1 MDKVIKESKW
11 FIGIVLYMFLT
22 AISGSILN
30 DGLVLFLTINM
41 FLAGV
46 GYGITL
52 VLVYIKEKAYPKWL
66 SIALLV
72 IWILFFPNMIYITSD
87 FIHLQNYDFFGI
99 YNQTYVYQFSDWY
112 VLFIIFSG
120 AMISAKFGMHAV
132 QLISDAFQVKRY
144 QYIYKL
150 LLFGL
155 SSVGIYIGRFIRL
168 NSWQAFRVDI
178 IFTEIFENFS
188 FFIGFV
194 AIFVFIHFIYD
205 LLFSKHQSI

>member
-1 MDKVIKESKW
+1 MDKIIKESKW
-11 FIGIVLYMFLT
+11 FIGIALYMFIT
-22 AISGSILN
+22 AISGFILD
-30 DGLVLFLTINM
+30 DGLVMFLTINM

-52 VLVYIKEKAYPKWL
+52 VLVYVKDKAYPKWL

-72 IWILFFPNMIYITSD
+72 VWILFFPNMIYITTD

-99 YNQTYVYQFSDWY
+99 YSQTYVYQFSDWY

-132 QLISDAFQVKRY
+132 QLLSDAFQVKRY

-150 LLFGL
+150 ILFGL

-178 IFTEIFENFS
+178 IFREIFENFS

-194 AIFVFIHFIYD
+194 AIFVCIHFIYD
-205 LLFSKHQSI
+205 LLFSKR

>member
-11 FIGIVLYMFLT
+11 FIGIVIYMFLT
-22 AISGSILN
+22 AVSGFILN

-46 GYGITL
+46 GYVITL
-52 VLVYIKEKAYPKWL
+52 GLVYVKDKQYPNWI

-72 IWILFFPNMIYITSD
+72 IWILFFPNMIYITTD

-99 YNQTYVYQFSDWY
+99 YSQTYVYQFADWY

-120 AMISAKFGMHAV
+120 AMFSAKFGMHAMH
-132 QLISDAFQVKRY
+132 LISDAFKVQRY
-144 QYIYKL
+144 QYVYKL
-150 LLFGL
+150 ILFGL

-178 IFTEIFENFS
+178 IFNEIFENFS
-188 FFIGFV
+188 FFIGFIT
-194 AIFVFIHFIYD
+194 IFIGIHFIYD
-205 LLFSKHQSI
+205 LLFVKR